1 MVVKSIE
8 YKQKEQQS
16 VTWLIAV
23 SYLLV
28 PAKLALNLPW
38 QIAFFVFIL
47 KERINQGVF
56 LCFVLLVAP
65 CLSK

>member
-1 MVVKSIE
+1 MVIKSIE

-16 VTWLIAV
+16 VTWHITV
-23 SYLLV
+23 SYLLA

-38 QIAFFVFIL
+38 QIAFFVFLL

-56 LCFVLLVAP
+56 LCFVLLAAP

>member
-28 PAKLALNLPW
+28 PAKLTLNLPW
-38 QIAFFVFIL
+38 QIT
-47 KERINQGVF
+47 F
-56 LCFVLLVAP
+56 LIFSYANSSTP
-65 CLSK
+65 HPQQ